1 MDESQ
6 AIWILKNR
14 KEYYNMHHTGYDA
27 VIRWLEGRLKRRKKK
42 QEKSKQV
49 K

>member
-14 KEYYNMHHTGYDA
+14 KEYYNMKHSGYDA
-27 VIRWLEGRLKRRKKK
+27 VIRWLEGREQRRKTKRRKLK
-42 QEKSKQV
+42 QEE
-49 K
+49 